1 MSPLVL
7 DTFKF
12 FKQYWR
18 YLVLFVVPLALI
30 EHFAFRN
37 LIDLELIQAAQTDEA
52 LAEALAGQFPTLAT
66 LELIFKP
73 LIEGVVIT
81 ATLSA
86 VMSGALVTRVVLNRL
101 LSVSPHLLLAFALRT
116 VLIVFGLLLFI
127 VPGVYLY
134 LRLILMPVIVVDKS
148 VGALSAMKQ
157 SWQLTG
163 PAMGTVFIGLL
174 QMVMWVFF
182 PLFFIGQV
190 VPTGAAMFAWA
201 AISAV
206 ALATFDIFKCRLYNE
221 LSKGS

>member
-18 YLVLFVVPLALI
+18 YLVLFVAPIALL
-30 EHFAFRN
+30 EHFAFRQ
-37 LIDLELIQAAQTDEA
+37 LIDLASIQEAQTDEA
-52 LAEALAGQFPTLAT
+52 LANALAGQFPTLAT

-73 LIEGVVIT
+73 LLEGVVIT
-81 ATLSA
+81 ATLTA
-86 VMSGALVTRVVLNRL
+86 VMSGAVATRVVINRL
-101 LSVSPHLLLAFALRT
+101 LSVAPHLLLAFALRT
-116 VLIVFGLLLFI
+116 VVIVFGLLMFI

-134 LRLILMPVIVVDKS
+134 MRLILMPVIVVDKS
-148 VGALSAMKQ
+148 AGALSAMKQ

-163 PAMGTVFIGLL
+163 PAMGTVFVGLL

-190 VPTGAAMFAWA
+190 IPTGAPMFAWA
-201 AISAV
+201 AITAI

-221 LSKGS
+221 LSK